1 MDFSIKKMYQRYFS
15 IKKMYQRDFNR
26 TFIDVLKGFRLNIY
40 VVNGTSREIAKLY
53 TVLYFREL
61 ISEEMKAV

>member
-1 MDFSIKKMYQRYFS
+1 MDFS

-26 TFIDVLKGFRLNIY
+26 TFIDVLKGFRLNI